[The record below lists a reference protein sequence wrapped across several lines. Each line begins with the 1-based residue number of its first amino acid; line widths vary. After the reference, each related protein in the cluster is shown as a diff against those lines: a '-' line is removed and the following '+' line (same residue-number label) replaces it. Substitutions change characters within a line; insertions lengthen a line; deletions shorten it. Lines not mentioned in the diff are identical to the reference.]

1 MNELNEA
8 GALAYLMITMAAADG
23 ALGETELARVAA
35 ICDTLPVFDG
45 MSRDELVRHA
55 NACGILLED
64 EDGID
69 AILTLI
75 REVVPERLYETAYAV
90 AVEVAAADLQ
100 ARQEELRL
108 LEMLRDQLDLDK
120 LVVAAIERSAR
131 ARFRLASA
139 PN

>member
-23 ALGETELARVAA
+23 QLGETELARVAA
-35 ICDTLPVFDG
+35 ICDSLPVFEM
-45 MSRDELVRHA
+45 MSRDELISHA
-55 NACGILLED
+55 NACGVLLED
-64 EDGID
+64 EDGIES
-69 AILTLI
+69 ILTLV
-75 REVVPERLYETAYAV
+75 REVLPERLYETAYAI

-100 ARQEELRL
+100 ARQEELIL
-108 LEMLRDQLDLDK
+108 LQMLRDKLDLDK

-131 ARFRLASA
+131 ARFRLGSA

>member
-8 GALAYLMITMAAADG
+8 SALVYLMVTMAAADG
-23 ALGETELARVAA
+23 QLGEDELASVAT
-35 ICDTLPVFDG
+35 ICDTLPVFEG
-45 MSRDELVRHA
+45 LTRDQLIEHA
-55 NACGILLED
+55 NACGVLLED

-69 AILTLI
+69 RILSI
-75 REVVPERLYETAYAV
+75 VHEVLPERLYETAYAV

-108 LEMLRDQLDLDK
+108 LEMLRDKLDLDK
-120 LVVAAIERSAR
+120 LDVAAIEHSAKVR
-131 ARFRLASA
+131 YRLGSA

>member
-8 GALAYLMITMAAADG
+8 GALSYLMVTMAAADG
-23 ALGETELARVAA
+23 QLGENELARVAS
-35 ICDTLPVFDG
+35 ICDTLPVFEG
-45 MSRDELVRHA
+45 MSRDLLVAHA
-55 NACGILLED
+55 NACGVLLED

-69 AILTLI
+69 NILTLV
-75 REVVPERLYETAYAV
+75 REVLPERLYETAYAV

-108 LEMLRDQLDLDK
+108 LEMLRDKLDLDK
-120 LVVAAIERSAR
+120 LFVAAIEHSAKV
-131 ARFRLASA
+131 RFRLGSA